1 MSELAK
7 NNGMLERNLDIV
19 WDLINKQQAKA
30 ATAACEQLNR
40 AYPKSDDGWFATSFL
55 AFQLRNGP
63 LALQTIEKALAIAP
77 NNIRWVL
84 HKAHILTVLGGQH
97 AQYRKQALALVDGL
111 CENEAVLNSDDA
123 NYCVE
128 LAMVLNLL
136 SCYQAS
142 AKFYQQAIDLTPQLS
157 STGSFRGQL
166 YFNLASIKRYL
177 GDIASAINHLDTA
190 IELNP
195 NDSEAYLL
203 RSSLTKQTPESN
215 HIPELRRLVTQLE
228 SQVAARQRHPLS
240 LTQAYYALA
249 KEQEDLQEFQHS
261 FTSLQRGASLR
272 RKHMKYDVQNELN
285 TLQTIIKVYDKAFFE
300 QAFVDHPM
308 TGSSIASDK
317 PTPIFILGLPR
328 TGSTLIERIVSSH
341 SDVHSCG
348 ELNHFAMQMMQLVKD
363 NRQDGATNE
372 HVVPASAQ
380 IDFAKLGEAYIN
392 SVLESE
398 TLPDNTDGNTP
409 RYFIDKLPLN
419 SLYIGL
425 IRLALPDAKIIHV
438 KRHPLDT
445 CYAIYKQ
452 LFTSGYPFS
461 YDLAELAQYYI
472 AHHEL
477 MEHWQAVLPDVMYQI
492 NYEDVVD
499 DVYGQAQKLIAH
511 CGLDWQNACASFE
524 KNAAPS
530 TTASASQVRQGIYK
544 SSKYRWQR
552 YQQQL
557 EPVRNTLEKAGISCD
572 IR

>member
-7 NNGMLERNLDIV
+7 NNDMLERDLDIV

-30 ATAACEQLNR
+30 AKAACEQLNR
-40 AYPKSDDGWFATSFL
+40 IYPNSDDGWFATSFL

-77 NNIRWVL
+77 NNIRWTL
-84 HKAHILTVLGGQH
+84 HKAHILTVLGGQY
-97 AQYRKQALALVDGL
+97 AQHRKQALALVDGL
-111 CENEAVLNSDDA
+111 CENEAVLNCDDA
-123 NYCVE
+123 NFCAE

-142 AKFYQQAIDLTPQLS
+142 ANFYQLAIDLIPQLP
-157 STGSFRGQL
+157 TNVSFRGQL

-177 GDIASAINHLDTA
+177 GDIKSAINHLDTA

-195 NDSEAYLL
+195 SDSEAYLL
-203 RSSLTKQTPESN
+203 RSSLAKQTPEAN
-215 HIPELRRLVTQLE
+215 HIPELRRLITQLE
-228 SQVAARQRHPLS
+228 SQVVARQRHPLS

-261 FTSLQRGASLR
+261 FANLQRGASLR

-285 TLQTIIKVYDKAFFE
+285 TLQTITKIYDKAFFE
-300 QAFVDHPM
+300 KAFSDYPNAGF
-308 TGSSIASDK
+308 TIASDK

-363 NRQDGATNE
+363 SQQNGATTG
-372 HVVPASAQ
+372 HIVPASAQ

-392 SVLESE
+392 NVLESE
-398 TLPDNTDGNTP
+398 TLPDGTDGNIP

-419 SLYIGL
+419 SLYVGL

-445 CYAIYKQ
+445 C
-452 LFTSGYPFS
+452 
-461 YDLAELAQYYI
+461 
-472 AHHEL
+472 
-477 MEHWQAVLPDVMYQI
+477 
-492 NYEDVVD
+492 
-499 DVYGQAQKLIAH
+499 
-511 CGLDWQNACASFE
+511 
-524 KNAAPS
+524 
-530 TTASASQVRQGIYK
+530 
-544 SSKYRWQR
+544 
-552 YQQQL
+552 
-557 EPVRNTLEKAGISCD
+557 
-572 IR
+572 